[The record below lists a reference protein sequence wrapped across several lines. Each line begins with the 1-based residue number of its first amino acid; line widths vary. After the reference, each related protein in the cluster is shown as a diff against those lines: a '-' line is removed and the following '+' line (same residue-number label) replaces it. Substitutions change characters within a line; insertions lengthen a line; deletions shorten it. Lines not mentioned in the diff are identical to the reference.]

1 MLSPVMANESPIRSL
16 RGKVVLV
23 LVQGELAQSPRMLN
37 HARALRE
44 DGAAV
49 VLAGDAQLPLP
60 DDIAHAPGLSIR
72 RKSRMWAWNGSIPC
86 RAFSTCRWQRL
97 ARSRPR
103 YGSLGCC
110 WQRLGRSMRPLCK
123 IHRPCRSC
131 RWSLLAARARG
142 ARVIVDWHSRTAAM
156 LGLRLG
162 RRHAVVRLVNRLEGW
177 LARRAADHL
186 AVSNAMR
193 EDLRE
198 RFGFDAAVL
207 HDRPRLK
214 HATLNAEQ
222 RVAIVRRALSARRVA
237 SAPDDA
243 ILLVSPTSFSADE
256 DMDMLLDALG
266 LVARRSPA
274 RPIILFATGFGPLR
288 PSFEAR
294 ARKAATGKLRI
305 VTGWLPEQLYRD
317 LLRAAD
323 LGISMHRSASGVD
336 LPMKVVDMIEA
347 GLPAAVFD
355 YGPCLSELVPPVLKP
370 FMFTDADGSGLSP
383 WRIAR
388 RTKARGPARTNDG
401 RQRAVV
407 ERGMAARGIAA
418 DRRRR
423 ATSGERLMRALV
435 LHTSLKSPDG
445 SSCLTAPNASDELF
459 IRYDGAWAEHDVH
472 GKAISAGGKS
482 TGSRR

>member
-72 RKSRMWAWNGSIPC
+72 RISDVGVERLDSVPRIFYLPVAAF
-86 RAFSTCRWQRL
+86 RAVQASLRL
-97 ARSRPR
+97 AWLLLAKAGPFDAAIVQNPPA
-103 YGSLGCC
+103 LPV
-110 WQRLGRSMRPLCK
+110 LPLV
-123 IHRPCRSC
+123 
-131 RWSLLAARARG
+131 LLAARARG

-256 DMDMLLDALG
+256 DMDMLLDALS

-370 FMFTDADGSGLSP
+370 FMFTDADGLASRLGELLDGPKLADLHEQMTGGSGPLWSEE
-383 WRIAR
+383 WRR
-388 RTKARGPARTNDG
+388 
-401 RQRAVV
+401 V
-407 ERGMAARGIAA
+407 
-418 DRRRR
+418 
-423 ATSGERLMRALV
+423 ALP
-435 LHTSLKSPDG
+435 L
-445 SSCLTAPNASDELF
+445 
-459 IRYDGAWAEHDVH
+459 I
-472 GKAISAGGKS
+472 AGGA
-482 TGSRR
+482 RQAVDD